1 MYIYESRAPFFS
13 QGKSIGWCVDC
24 SYVLVQKGDKCDVE
38 GKPVND
44 FK

>member
-1 MYIYESRAPFFS
+1 MYIYESRAPFSS